1 MAQAGGSSLISKP
14 SAIAGYMKS
23 VTERKQSLVQRW
35 LPSPW
40 GSCSSS
46 PALSLGDGSKDALS
60 FGQRAAYLGQ
70 RGPDQTGVGSLSCFS
85 AIPGNWAW
93 SQLLPGQNT
102 PAACFAVVLVCG
114 GRGILSQLLEAQ
126 QHPAVSYGCLWEP
139 TWEAACWEQDEWPL
153 SGGERFLLH
162 IFWKTNVPSPWFHTH
177 TVHRL
182 WKACQHLCFHT
193 EGHKSLNG
201 PSEGSLVMPREPL
214 AIICQSQ

>member
-1 MAQAGGSSLISKP
+1 MAQAGGSSQISKP

-85 AIPGNWAW
+85 AIPGDWAW

-114 GRGILSQLLEAQ
+114 GEGNPLTTPWSPTAPSCLLRLPMGA
-126 QHPAVSYGCLWEP
+126 HLRGCLLGAGRVASIRWGKVS
-139 TWEAACWEQDEWPL
+139 A
-153 SGGERFLLH
+153 SHLL
-162 IFWKTNVPSPWFHTH
+162 KNQRALTLVSHTH
-177 TVHRL
+177 C
-182 WKACQHLCFHT
+182 A
-193 EGHKSLNG
+193 
-201 PSEGSLVMPREPL
+201 
-214 AIICQSQ
+214 